1 VIFHLL
7 SLNLIVLVKSFAA
20 VFSLQRGKCF
30 PGDRAL
36 EGLGWDDVP
45 CNQLLVN

>member
-7 SLNLIVLVKSFAA
+7 SLNPIVLVKSSTA
-20 VFSLQRGKCF
+20 VFSLRRGKCF

-45 CNQLLVN
+45 WDQLLVN